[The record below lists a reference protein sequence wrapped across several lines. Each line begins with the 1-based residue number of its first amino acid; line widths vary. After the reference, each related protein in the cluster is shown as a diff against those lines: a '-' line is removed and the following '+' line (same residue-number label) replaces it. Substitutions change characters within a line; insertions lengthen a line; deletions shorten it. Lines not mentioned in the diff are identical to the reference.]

1 MESFKTVIQKQIQ
14 SIAEILGLLPRL
26 PGENHLVVR
35 CDLQLGHHSSPLI
48 QISAG
53 SLLIGESMRPFS
65 FSVK

>member
-1 MESFKTVIQKQIQ
+1 MESFKLFIQKQIQ
-14 SIAEILGLLPRL
+14 SIAETLSLLFRL

-35 CDLQLGHHSSPLI
+35 CHLQLGHHSSPSI